1 MSKLFSKSNCVY
13 IFFYITFLISFFFGE
28 DSIGGSKID
37 FYQTTIETILLFQD
51 SIKETLLN
59 YGDTGARHSPIFFIA
74 SSIIFS
80 EKNILIFR
88 LLILHVNLITIIYFY
103 KCLKIKYPLVKNEN
117 IKIFSCLIFLLPT
130 YRAYSIWPDSF
141 NIGILFFVISI
152 FFYLKFKAFEKYKY
166 SYLCVI
172 FYVIS
177 SYFSPN
183 FSVFA
188 IFFVLGFL
196 RNKNLK
202 NFHKRYLILLNIL
215 LSLPALYY
223 VFILKINF
231 FHFAENV
238 YGYEENVISLNN
250 LSNKIIIIPTI
261 ILIFFIPIFWNAPK
275 YLNIKK
281 IKINYFFILIIFGFY
296 LMAIQNFSYENVE
309 KYIGGGGLI
318 YKSSKIIFKNY
329 YLLYLISFLAS
340 IFIVR
345 FILKKKSY
353 FLLYFLI
360 YASYPQLSIY
370 NAYFDLLLYLIFF
383 LLMDEVKNNFFN
395 IKNII
400 FINVYLFVFLLIN
413 LFKKELVTSLT
424 SLTH

>member
-152 FFYLKFKAFEKYKY
+152 FFYLKFKAFGKYKY

-275 YLNIKK
+275 YLNIKER
-281 IKINYFFILIIFGFY
+281 KINYFFILIIFGVY

-329 YLLYLISFLAS
+329 YLLYLISFFAS

>member
-1 MSKLFSKSNCVY
+1 MNKILSKSNCIY
-13 IFFYITFLISFFFGE
+13 IFFYVTFLISFFFGE

-37 FYQTTIETILLFQD
+37 FYQTTIETILSFQN

-59 YGDTGARHSPIFFIA
+59 YADTGARHSPIFFIV

-88 LLILHVNLITIIYFY
+88 ILILHINLITIIYFY
-103 KCLKIKYPLVKNEN
+103 RCLKIKYPLVKNEN

-130 YRAYSIWPDSF
+130 YRAYSIWPDSY

-152 FFYLKFKAFEKYKY
+152 FYFLKFKAFGKYKY
-166 SYLCVI
+166 SFYCVI
-172 FYVIS
+172 FYAIS

-183 FSVFA
+183 FSVFS
-188 IFFVLGFL
+188 IFFMLDFL
-196 RNKNLK
+196 RNKNLN
-202 NFHKRYLILLNIL
+202 NFHKIYLILLNIL

-261 ILIFFIPIFWNAPK
+261 ILIFFMPIFWNATK

-281 IKINYFFILIIFGFY
+281 EKINYFFILIIFGIY
-296 LMAIQNFSYENVE
+296 LIAIQNFSYVNVE

-318 YKSSKIIFKNY
+318 YKFSKIIFKNY
-329 YLLYLISFLAS
+329 ILLYLISFFAS
-340 IFIVR
+340 IFILK
-345 FILKKKSY
+345 FILKKKNY

-370 NAYFDLLLYLIFF
+370 YAYFDLLLYLIFF
-383 LLMDEVKNNFFN
+383 LLMNEVKNNFFN

-400 FINVYLFVFLLIN
+400 IINAYLFVFLIIN
-413 LFKKELVTSLT
+413 LFKKELITSLT

>member
-1 MSKLFSKSNCVY
+1 MRKLLSKSNCIYV
-13 IFFYITFLISFFFGE
+13 FFYITFLISFFFGE
-28 DSIGGSKID
+28 DAIGGSKID
-37 FYQTTIETILLFQD
+37 FYQTTIETILSFKNG
-51 SIKETLLN
+51 IKETLLN
-59 YGDTGARHSPIFFIA
+59 YADTGARHSPIFFIA

-88 LLILHVNLITIIYFY
+88 LLILHINLVTVIYFY

-117 IKIFSCLIFLLPT
+117 IKIFSCLVFLLPT
-130 YRAYSIWPDSF
+130 YRAYSIWPDSY

-152 FFYLKFKAFEKYKY
+152 FYYLKFKAFGKYKY
-166 SYLCVI
+166 SIFCVV

-183 FSVFA
+183 FSVYS
-188 IFFVLGFL
+188 IFFVLDFL
-196 RNKNLK
+196 RDKNLK
-202 NFHKRYLILLNIL
+202 SSHKIYLILLNIL

-223 VFILKINF
+223 IFILKINF

-250 LSNKIIIIPTI
+250 LSNKIIIIPSI
-261 ILIFFIPIFWNAPK
+261 ILIFFIPIIWNAPK
-275 YLNIKK
+275 YLNIKNRK
-281 IKINYFFILIIFGFY
+281 ISYFFILIIFTIY
-296 LMAIQNFSYENVE
+296 LIAIRNFSYENVE

-318 YKSSKIIFKNY
+318 YKFSKIIFKNY
-329 YLLYLISFLAS
+329 YLLYFISFFAS

-345 FILKKKSY
+345 FILEKKNY
-353 FLLYFLI
+353 LLLYFLI

-370 NAYFDLLLYLIFF
+370 YAYFDLLLYLVFF
-383 LLMDEVKNNFFN
+383 LLTNVVKNNFFN

-400 FINVYLFVFLLIN
+400 IINVYLFAFLLIN